1 MVYIKSLRKS
11 NKMTQ
16 NALAK
21 RIGVSQKT
29 VSAYENGSI
38 VPSVRVFF
46 ELSNLFNVDMKS
58 LVEPYLEY
66 TPQPP
71 TRSDE
76 TNNDTMK
83 HTSFQK

>member
-1 MVYIKSLRKS
+1 MTSIKSLRKS
-11 NKMTQ
+11 HKLTQ
-16 NALAK
+16 ETLAK
-21 RIGVSQKT
+21 RIGISQKT
-29 VSAYENGSI
+29 VSAYENGTA

-66 TPQPP
+66 TPEPP

-83 HTSFQK
+83 HTSF